1 MRPANPKERLVEF
14 FQACLILL
22 PLITRPSMTRRAVT
36 IVMTATQLARPMS
49 VLMVIGFILQASL
62 LVGAGGLFKRKI
74 INE

>member
-1 MRPANPKERLVEF
+1 MKHVRPKGKLAEF
-14 FQACLILL
+14 FQACPILL

-36 IVMTATQLARPMS
+36 IIMTATQLARPMS